1 MKKNWGLNFTQK
13 TNVLSQLACYRCKCV
28 LMHCQ
33 NLYEISQYSQSNIL
47 FLARSTMTERDVV
60 ILDDN
65 LKVST
70 GNMHIT
76 LLGLINP
83 DNKGIMIIQ
92 NLY

>member
-1 MKKNWGLNFTQK
+1 
-13 TNVLSQLACYRCKCV
+13 
-28 LMHCQ
+28 
-33 NLYEISQYSQSNIL
+33 
-47 FLARSTMTERDVV
+47 MTERDVV